1 MVLST
6 VVVNRLIDNLMY
18 TGLSEYEAKAYIA
31 LLGKNP
37 VTAYELARASG
48 IPTSK
53 IYEVLSR
60 LEEKGIVSPLGEER
74 VKKYVPM
81 EPAEFIATR
90 RTMMSS
96 TLEALS
102 NELPTLSEG
111 PGVSYIWNIGDHAY
125 LMDKARRMVK
135 EAKAAVL
142 ASLWHEEMALLAD
155 AMGEAQ
161 QRGVKIA
168 AVHFGVVS
176 ARVGKLYQH
185 PIHDTIYAEKGGRGL
200 VLVADSSSAL
210 MGTIFAD
217 DHVEGAYSVNKGF
230 VTLAEDYIKHDIYVM
245 KLVRRFDREL
255 VERFGQRYEKLR
267 DVFADEENP

>member
-1 MVLST
+1 M
-6 VVVNRLIDNLMY
+6 VVNKIVDNLMY

-31 LLGKNP
+31 LLANSP
-37 VTAYELARASG
+37 VTAYELAKASG

-60 LEEKGIVSPLGEER
+60 LEEKGIVSPLGEQR
-74 VKKYVPM
+74 TKKYIPM
-81 EPAEFIATR
+81 EPVEFVATR
-90 RTMMSS
+90 RNMMSS
-96 TLEALS
+96 TLDILS
-102 NELPTLSEG
+102 NELPSLASG
-111 PGVSYIWNIGDHAY
+111 PEVSYIWNVGDHAH
-125 LMDKARRMVK
+125 LMDKARRMIK
-135 EAKAAVL
+135 EARASML
-142 ASLWHEEMALLAD
+142 ASLWHEEMALLVD
-155 AMGEAQ
+155 ALGEAQ

-168 AVHFGVVS
+168 AVHFGAVS

-217 DHVEGAYSVNKGF
+217 DRVEGAYSINKGF